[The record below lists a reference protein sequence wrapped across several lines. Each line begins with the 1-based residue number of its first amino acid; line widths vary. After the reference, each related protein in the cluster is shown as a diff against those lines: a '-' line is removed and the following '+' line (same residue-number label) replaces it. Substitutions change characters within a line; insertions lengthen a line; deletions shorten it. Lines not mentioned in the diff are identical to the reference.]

1 MSVIRQE
8 VRRIW
13 RELKNSSADAAA
25 PTLYPIDFISLDC
38 LAHRL
43 IILDY
48 RNQGLCFWHTN
59 SRTWVCESNDATRS
73 EALERGVMLTVFQE
87 G

>member
-13 RELKNSSADAAA
+13 RELNNSSADAAA
-25 PTLYPIDFISLDC
+25 STLYPIDFISLDC

-59 SRTWVCESNDATRS
+59 SRTWVYKE
-73 EALERGVMLTVFQE
+73 
-87 G
+87 